1 MDLVALF
8 AMIVF
13 GSSWYF
19 LQRTDPGE
27 PLVRLFFA
35 TLMGMAVV
43 VGILGLILR
52 LFFEPS
58 P

>member
-8 AMIVF
+8 AIVVF
-13 GSSWYF
+13 SSSWYF
-19 LQRTDPGE
+19 FQRTDAGE

-35 TLMGMAVV
+35 TLMAMAVA

-52 LFFEPS
+52 LFFEPQ